1 MNRTDE
7 RDKYQKLI
15 REQPDFAAFTD
26 DEFKQLVSNMQIKTF
41 QKGQVLFDQGDSRT
55 RFYYVLDGVVR
66 LERVDETG
74 SFPFINYVSPHKAF
88 PYRGLFIGDSY
99 TYAAMAMTTITIA
112 SFSMATFEDTLRE
125 NKQMMAYLI
134 SQMGQIINN
143 TEDRLQR
150 MVTSSATHRVKQALM
165 MFAEDLGDGQSTT
178 DIIIPYPI
186 TLKEVARVSG
196 TTRETAGQVV
206 AKLVD
211 EGLVRYQ
218 HKNFQFNPE
227 SLN

>member
-7 RDKYQKLI
+7 LEKYRKII
-15 REQPDFAAFTD
+15 RQQAEFAPLTD
-26 DEFKQLVSNMQIKTF
+26 SEFNQLADQMQIKTF
-41 QKGQVLFDQGDSRT
+41 SKGQVLFDQGDPRT

-66 LERVDETG
+66 LERVDESG

-88 PYRGLFIGDSY
+88 PYRGLFIGETY

-112 SFSMATFEDTLRE
+112 SFSMATFEKLLRE
-125 NKQMMAYLI
+125 NKQMMALLI
-134 SQMGQIINN
+134 AQMGQIIND

-150 MVTSSATHRVKQALM
+150 MVTSSASHRVKQALM
-165 MFAEDLGDGQSTT
+165 LIAEDLGTHETPDKTT
-178 DIIIPYPI
+178 IPYPI

-206 AKLVD
+206 GKLVD
-211 EGLVRYQ
+211 EGVVSYQ

-227 SLN
+227 SLI

>member
-1 MNRTDE
+1 MNRMGE
-7 RDKYQKLI
+7 LEKYQKII
-15 REQPDFAAFTD
+15 RQQEEFALFTD
-26 DEFKQLVSNMQIKTF
+26 DEFNQLIQQMQVKTF
-41 QKGQVLFDQGDSRT
+41 AKGQVLFDQGDPRT

-88 PYRGLFIGDSY
+88 PYRGLFIGETY

-112 SFSMATFEDTLRE
+112 SFSMATFEKLLRE
-125 NKQMMAYLI
+125 NKQMMVLLI

-150 MVTSSATHRVKQALM
+150 MVTSSASHRIKQALVL
-165 MFAEDLGDGQSTT
+165 FAEDLGTQDKSNVTK
-178 DIIIPYPI
+178 IPYPI

-196 TTRETAGQVV
+196 TTRETAGQIVG
-206 AKLVD
+206 KLV
-211 EGLVRYQ
+211 EKGVVTYQ
-218 HKNFQFNPE
+218 HKNFQFNPK
-227 SLN
+227 LLA